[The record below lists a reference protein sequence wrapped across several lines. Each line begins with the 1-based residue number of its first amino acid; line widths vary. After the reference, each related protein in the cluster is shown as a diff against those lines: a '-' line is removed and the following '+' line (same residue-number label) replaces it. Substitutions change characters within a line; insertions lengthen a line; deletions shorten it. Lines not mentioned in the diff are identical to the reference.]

1 MRRKGNKLHRRQ
13 KINKKKRKIKPIQMK
28 RTNNRTKKRK
38 KKLKNQKRINNQI
51 ILKIK
56 LM

>member
-1 MRRKGNKLHRRQ
+1 MNRKGNKLHRRQ
-13 KINKKKRKIKPIQMK
+13 KIKKKKRKIKPIQMK
-28 RTNNRTKKRK
+28 RTNNKTKKIK